1 MREWIRSRKGQAI
14 VLVAL
19 AVIAILTTSAL
30 LGPGRIGAPTET
42 ASVAESPGVAKPTPT
57 HTGTPRPTPTPSTTI
72 APDASAPP
80 EQSAAGEPPAPQPAP
95 PQTDG
100 ELPAIIGMD
109 LGPST
114 GCGADPTGQTDYLT
128 FSWGARDGNTVDV
141 YYALTDTDVQASSG
155 FILLGSSLATNGSVQ
170 IPRTCPNG
178 TEPPPYLTIKVV
190 ANNAYGSAAA
200 FYWGL

>member
-19 AVIAILTTSAL
+19 AVIAILTTSVL
-30 LGPGRIGAPTET
+30 VGPSLIGGPTEAT
-42 ASVAESPGVAKPTPT
+42 SVAESPSVAKPTPT
-57 HTGTPRPTPTPSTTI
+57 HTGTPRPTRTPSPTT
-72 APDASAPP
+72 APDSSPPP
-80 EQSAAGEPPAPQPAP
+80 ETSAAGEQPAPQPAP
-95 PQTDG
+95 PQPDG
-100 ELPAIIGMD
+100 ELPAIIAMD

-128 FSWGARDGNTVDV
+128 FSWGAREGNTVDV

-155 FILLGSSLATNGSVQ
+155 YILLGSGLATTGSVQ
-170 IPRTCPNG
+170 IPRMCTNG
-178 TEPPPYLTIKVV
+178 DAPLPYLTIKVV

-200 FYWGL
+200 YYWGL